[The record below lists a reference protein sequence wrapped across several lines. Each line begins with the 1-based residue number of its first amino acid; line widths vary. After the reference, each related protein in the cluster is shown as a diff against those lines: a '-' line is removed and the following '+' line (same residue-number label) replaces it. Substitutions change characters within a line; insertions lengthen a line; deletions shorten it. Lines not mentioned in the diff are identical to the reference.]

1 MHRFYCELIKTVFKY
16 SLVVICIVGL
26 LHRCTII
33 KTVSS
38 NEECISSVSFVS
50 EAWGGRTS
58 NKFRSENCGMLYKLL
73 PGDTFVADRG
83 FTISESMVLG

>member
-16 SLVVICIVGL
+16 SLVVICIAGL
-26 LHRCTII
+26 LHRC

-38 NEECISSVSFVS
+38 NEECISSMSFVS

-58 NKFRSENCGMLYKLL
+58 NKFLSENCGILYKLL
-73 PGDTFVADRG
+73 PGDTVVTDRG

>member
-1 MHRFYCELIKTVFKY
+1 M
-16 SLVVICIVGL
+16 
-26 LHRCTII
+26 
-33 KTVSS
+33 
-38 NEECISSVSFVS
+38 SFVS

>member
-1 MHRFYCELIKTVFKY
+1 M
-16 SLVVICIVGL
+16 
-26 LHRCTII
+26 
-33 KTVSS
+33 
-38 NEECISSVSFVS
+38 SFVS

-73 PGDTFVADRG
+73 PEDTFVADRG

>member
-1 MHRFYCELIKTVFKY
+1 M
-16 SLVVICIVGL
+16 GL

-33 KTVSS
+33 KIVSS

-58 NKFRSENCGMLYKLL
+58 KKFRSENCGMLYKLL